1 MRAGKMVLEHNSVEG
16 GSQSTSDIG
25 SVHIQIASLW
35 ELWTVRNGHIWWKVS
50 ECVRRFVLYLRRFS
64 HASKS
69 SYSHKNARSC
79 CQHIFFH
86 HFSSVFT
93 CSSPMSSSNMLSSRP
108 THSGGFTLCCLG
120 KSWTPC
126 SLWIRISSRLHS
138 YEVHIVLQDSIWAEW
153 LKGGRYVFLLLNY
166 ALWRRLAK
174 YVKPFIWSLH
184 GQLCLLRNLTLWE
197 YPQHK
202 ISWRKDKCSCQSS
215 PAAEARVARSR
226 RSA

>member
-120 KSWTPC
+120 SGHLVRYESAC
-126 SLWIRISSRLHS
+126 FRLHS
-138 YEVHIVLQDSIWAEW
+138 YKVCSYFRVQFESSAV
-153 LKGGRYVFLLLNY
+153 
-166 ALWRRLAK
+166 
-174 YVKPFIWSLH
+174 
-184 GQLCLLRNLTLWE
+184 CTT
-197 YPQHK
+197 K
-202 ISWRKDKCSCQSS
+202 IIT
-215 PAAEARVARSR
+215 PLP
-226 RSA
+226 

>member
-1 MRAGKMVLEHNSVEG
+1 MVCPVLE
-16 GSQSTSDIG
+16 TIF
-25 SVHIQIASLW
+25 I
-35 ELWTVRNGHIWWKVS
+35 
-50 ECVRRFVLYLRRFS
+50 Y
-64 HASKS
+64 ASKS
-69 SYSHKNARSC
+69 WYSHKNARSC

-215 PAAEARVARSR
+215 PAAEAGARSFTSVGLKALVPIPSR
-226 RSA
+226 FPLIVSSLRHSEWPRPWGLLDAIWYW